1 MKTFLWLMAVLAS
14 GVIGFYFGVDQGA
27 KTSAALVAQN
37 EVADGLARIRVSLDA
52 LEKNDPAHANDLQ
65 KRNLGSALFQIG
77 SYSEGLAYWACTD
90 KDRETIRAA
99 HDYAQANPDVLDGPT
114 KAFQTRALEFCSAK
128 PGKEK
133 SGA

>member
-1 MKTFLWLMAVLAS
+1 MKTFLWLIAVLAS

-65 KRNLGSALFQIG
+65 KRNLKSALFQIG

-90 KDRETIRAA
+90 KDRETIQAA
-99 HDYAQANPDVLDGPT
+99 HKYAETHPDVLNGST
-114 KAFQTRALEFCSAK
+114 KAFEARALDFCNVK
-128 PGKEK
+128 PAEEK